1 MDLGA
6 FFKKEWFQFRRNIGV
21 VLVVLVLL
29 PGAAAVGTAAFQQ
42 TIPEDVPIGIAAQE
56 DTVAE
61 EDMTMIQA
69 GTALYA
75 SPSRYE
81 SREAAVT
88 ALEREDV
95 YLVLL
100 VPDGTFE
107 EGEDVNVTLI
117 SDQRL
122 SPFREASNYTA
133 SVLDYQLDERLPAD
147 VTVTHERIGIQHSLS
162 EYLVPTALMLMLV
175 LYSFVYLPFEL
186 YREREVFERVELQ
199 SRIETAV
206 LAKIAFHSVLL
217 VVPLTVFQLV
227 SLHAGYRLS
236 HFNPYTIAVIAVTF
250 VYLTSISGLLMFASK
265 LRRTGLYLNIG
276 AMVGTLALS
285 SFVFP
290 VGFFSTIRKTIALS
304 LPTYH
309 SMVMIRSTMMK
320 GVSLTLF
327 SPRFELLVVFT
338 VVTGVLLRSSI
349 AYYRREK

>member
-29 PGAAAVGTAAFQQ
+29 PGAAAMGTAAFQQ
-42 TIPEDVPIGIAAQE
+42 TIPEDVPIGIAAQD

-61 EDMTMIQA
+61 QDMATIQA

-75 SPSRYE
+75 SPSRYD
-81 SREAAVT
+81 SRETAEK

-100 VPDGTFE
+100 VPDGAFE
-107 EGEDVNVTLI
+107 EGADVNATMI

-122 SPFREASNYTA
+122 APFREASNYTA

-147 VTVTHERIGIQHSLS
+147 VTVTHERVGVQHSLS
-162 EYLVPTALMLMLV
+162 EYLIPTALVLVLV
-175 LYSFVYLPFEL
+175 LYSFVYFPFEL
-186 YREREVFERVELQ
+186 YRERDVFERVELQ

-217 VVPLTVFQLV
+217 VIPLTVFQLV
-227 SLHAGYRLS
+227 SLRAGYRLS
-236 HFNPYTIAVIAVTF
+236 HFNPHTIAVIAVTF
-250 VYLTSISGLLMFASK
+250 VYLTSIAGLIMFASR
-265 LRRTGLYLNIG
+265 LRRTGIYLNIG
-276 AMVGTLALS
+276 VMTGILALS

-290 VGFFSTIRKTIALS
+290 VGFFSSIRKTIALT

-309 SMVMIRSTMMK
+309 SMVMVRSTMMK
-320 GVSLTLF
+320 GTSLALF
-327 SPRFELLVVFT
+327 SPRFELLVGFT
-338 VVTGVLLRSSI
+338 VVMGVLLRSSI
-349 AYYRREK
+349 NYYRRAK